1 MAAPRTE
8 PRAGIVADL
17 PLAVAGGVVTAMP
30 DHIHHRLIRWGVDVV
45 VLAAAAVTGAALNDT
60 APRAPVKESD
70 GGGGTPVDAQDDA
83 PRPVNPAVLVI
94 GLALL
99 CTSFYADAR
108 IRRTLVGRL
117 RARGV
122 TRPHTVLGVCTVP
135 ILLGVRALEITTD
148 SPDGTMKR

>member
-45 VLAAAAVTGAALNDT
+45 VVAAAGATTAALTGT
-60 APRAPVKESD
+60 APRAPVKEPD
-70 GGGGTPVDAQDDA
+70 GGGGAPVETRGDA
-83 PRPVNPAVLVI
+83 PRPVHPTVLVI

-99 CTSFYADAR
+99 GMSFYVDAR
-108 IRRTLVGRL
+108 ITRVLVGWL
-117 RARGV
+117 RSRGV

-135 ILLGVRALEITTD
+135 VLLGVRALEKTTE

>member
-45 VLAAAAVTGAALNDT
+45 VVAAAGATTAALTDT
-60 APRAPVKESD
+60 APRAPVKEPD
-70 GGGGTPVDAQDDA
+70 GGGGTPVEKRGDA
-83 PRPVNPAVLVI
+83 PRPVHPTVLVI

-99 CTSFYADAR
+99 GTSFYVDAR
-108 IRRTLVGRL
+108 ITRVLVGWL
-117 RARGV
+117 RSRGV

-135 ILLGVRALEITTD
+135 VLLGIRALENAGYA
-148 SPDGTMKR
+148 PDGTMKR